1 MMRAQRLVLAT
12 LGVRQG
18 GGPKKLLKE
27 KLVDEEYASW
37 RGLGCW
43 VY

>member
-1 MMRAQRLVLAT
+1 MVRAVLGT

-18 GGPKKLLKE
+18 NGPKKMSE
-27 KLVDEEYASW
+27 RLVDEEYASW
-37 RGLGCW
+37 RGLGYW